1 MALHRRIGR
10 LGPAAV
16 TLAALAGL
24 SGTIALTA
32 TAAPPAGTGRHLP
45 TDDRTGAHTD
55 VHTGDAP
62 TASGGGTH
70 AGGHRGAP
78 HRVAPSG
85 GPVGAASSRA
95 ASAP

>member
-32 TAAPPAGTGRHLP
+32 TAAPPAGPGRHLP
-45 TDDRTGAHTD
+45 TDDRTG
-55 VHTGDAP
+55 VHTGDVP
-62 TASGGGTH
+62 TASDGGPH
-70 AGGHRGAP
+70 AGGHRGMP
-78 HRVAPSG
+78 RRMAPSG

-95 ASAP
+95 TSAP